1 MTLWPI
7 NSVFPQRM
15 IGMGAEPDIS
25 LELVSR
31 IYSKQQQRRSKSIY
45 VRRLQELIL
54 ELVRAKS
61 DASDLNADMM
71 TS

>member
-1 MTLWPI
+1 
-7 NSVFPQRM
+7 M